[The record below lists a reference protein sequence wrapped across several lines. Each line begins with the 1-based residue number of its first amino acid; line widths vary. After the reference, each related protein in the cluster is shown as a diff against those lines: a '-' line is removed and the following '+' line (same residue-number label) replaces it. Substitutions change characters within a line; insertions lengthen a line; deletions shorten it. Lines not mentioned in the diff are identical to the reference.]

1 MADDDDKQQLLDYM
15 IQVCRPKDWQ
25 ISLIEDRLTKR
36 QLAISSSPRYYCQKR
51 LDSVLKGRLMALFSY
66 IIHKCTYLVVKSW
79 STVSTSNTVVQ
90 ADYLAIAPG

>member
-1 MADDDDKQQLLDYM
+1 MSKASVLLVFHTVHYFTQKSCICIFIGDELMADDDDKQQLLDYM

-51 LDSVLKGRLMALFSY
+51 LDSVLKGRLTALF
-66 IIHKCTYLVVKSW
+66 IHYS
-79 STVSTSNTVVQ
+79 
-90 ADYLAIAPG
+90 